1 MQKASRLRAGV
12 LVILLALLV
21 GVWWQRQTI
30 YDYARLYNYTA
41 PPEVAALADRTTM
54 NSSSRRLFYV
64 YRPAIED
71 KSQFNADCTAS
82 EQTIVLG
89 CYVQGQGI
97 YLYKVTDSRLNGVQE
112 VTAAHEM
119 LHAAYTR
126 LSASEKTKV
135 DQMTAAA
142 YAKITDERLRKT
154 VDAYRAKDQS
164 VVPNELHS
172 ILGTEVRALP
182 NDLEAY
188 YKRYFNNRLAVVGY
202 SEKYQQAFTER
213 QKQIEQY
220 DGQLKNI
227 KQQIDD
233 LQSSLQAQERDLRS
247 QKVTMDNLYAQRQF
261 EAYNTLVAPYNMK
274 VRAYNSQADSA
285 QALIDQYNSIVN
297 TRNALAVEESQLVKA
312 IDSRPSTL
320 QTQ

>member
-1 MQKASRLRAGV
+1 MQKASRLRVGV
-12 LVILLALLV
+12 LVVMFALLF
-21 GVWWQRQTI
+21 GVWWQRQAI

-54 NSSSRRLFYV
+54 NSTSRRLFYIH
-64 YRPAIED
+64 RPAIED
-71 KSQFNADCTAS
+71 KTQFNADCTAS
-82 EQTIVLG
+82 EETIVLG
-89 CYVQGQGI
+89 CYVEGRGI

-126 LSASEKTKV
+126 LSAPEKAKV
-135 DQMTAAA
+135 NQMTASA
-142 YAKITDERLRKT
+142 YAQITDERLRKT
-154 VDAYRAKDQS
+154 IDAYRAKDQS

-172 ILGTEVRALP
+172 ILGTEVRDLP
-182 NDLEAY
+182 SDLETY

-202 SEKYQQAFTER
+202 SEKYQQAFTDR

-233 LQSSLQAQERDLRS
+233 LQSSLQIQERELRS
-247 QKVTMDNLYAQRQF
+247 QKVTMDTYYSERQF
-261 EAYNTLVAPYNMK
+261 EAYNALVASYNTK
-274 VRAYNSQADSA
+274 VRTYNSLADKT
-285 QALIDQYNSIVN
+285 QTLIDQYNNIVN
-297 TRNALAVEESQLVKA
+297 NRNALAVEESQLVKA
-312 IDSRPSTL
+312 IDSRPAAL